1 MACRIEIMKNWNI
14 QVAAHKQGSPGP
26 MQLHC
31 QGSLGTET
39 LRRATL
45 GKRGGVEAVVHG
57 KTDNEAIT
65 VRGRPT
71 ANTRDGISPHM
82 N

>member
-1 MACRIEIMKNWNI
+1 MKNWNI

-31 QGSLGTET
+31 MYSKQGSLGTET

-45 GKRGGVEAVVHG
+45 GKRGRVEAVVHG

-71 ANTRDGISPHM
+71 ANTRDGIYPHM